1 MRDGSRFPETRAG
14 GCKQSVERESHAGAE
29 RLALPLPHLHAGG
42 GVASFA
48 TRIASLIIVLCEAIE
63 SERRRGSAAAWGG
76 VGMTHPALLGK
87 RKTTDTHKPK
97 RRSHKIAT

>member
-1 MRDGSRFPETRAG
+1 MRDDGSRFPETRAG
-14 GCKQSVERESHAGAE
+14 GCKHRESHAGAE
-29 RLALPLPHLHAGG
+29 RRALPLPHLHVGG
-42 GVASFA
+42 GVA

-63 SERRRGSAAAWGG
+63 SERRRGRAEGG
-76 VGMTHPALLGK
+76 GGMTHPALLGK

>member
-14 GCKQSVERESHAGAE
+14 GCKHSVERESHAGAE
-29 RLALPLPHLHAGG
+29 RRALPLPHLHAGG

-63 SERRRGSAAAWGG
+63 SERRRGRAAAGG
-76 VGMTHPALLGK
+76 GGGGNDSSGAFGEEKNNRHAQTE
-87 RKTTDTHKPK
+87 TTQ
-97 RRSHKIAT
+97 S